1 MISRSI
7 ISDASGAAGYY
18 TDEAKAAEYY
28 SGEAVPSAWTGKA
41 AAAMGLSGKVDNAA
55 LTAVLQGRAIELDP
69 KTGEPRERQLG
80 RIGKDGKP
88 QHRAGYDFTI
98 SAPKSVSLEA
108 LVYGNPAA
116 LEAHRK
122 ATAAAIEYLEEHG
135 AQSRINGEYVKTDGL
150 AVATFEHVSSRAKDP
165 QLHTHA
171 LIANLTYLDGK
182 AYSLSSEKLFEHR
195 SAADAIYHNTLSLEL
210 QRAGFEVQHDRAG
223 HVEISS
229 YSRDD
234 LEDFSK
240 RKAEIDA
247 ALAERGIDRDGSSA
261 TSRMAAAL
269 NTRGTKDLPEVRE
282 AHLDRWQAQA
292 EAIGVKP
299 AEQDPELATQAKAVD
314 PEAAAREAVSQAVA
328 HLTEREAIFKAH
340 DLNHQA
346 ARFCSGKAG
355 WKELAAEIKA
365 QTKSGE
371 LVRNGDLYTTRTAQ
385 DLERWQAQAAAIGV
399 KPAKQDPELAAQAK
413 AADPE
418 AAAREAVQQAVAH
431 LTEREAIFKSNDL
444 NHQAARFCSG
454 QADWTQLAAEIKAQT
469 KSGELVRNG
478 DLYTTRTAQ
487 DLERDSAERLR
498 AGRGGHESVMS
509 EPQFAAALATFE
521 KQKGFALTVEQRAAA
536 SMILTGDDR
545 FQGVQGLAGT
555 GKTTMLEFV
564 RQAAESKGW
573 AVTGHSNG
581 SEQASKLQ
589 AESGIA
595 STTTARHLIDAEQ
608 ALRGQPTATTP
619 PHTRELRIMDEASM
633 AGQREFSKVLRTT
646 EAAGARTVFLGDRLQ
661 HQSVEAG
668 KAFEQAQAHMPTR
681 ELGEASIRRQR
692 TDHMKGAVK
701 DILAR
706 RQADAIKR
714 LEVKEIA
721 PAQAALG
728 HAASREEKR
737 EAAKADN
744 AEVIKQLAADYVA
757 QTPEARA
764 NTLIVTATNA
774 DRQAIN
780 AAIRA
785 ELKSRGELGAGAQMQ
800 TLKKADLTSAEGKHA
815 GNYTPGQIVETSTK
829 TQHHEKGE
837 HFEILKADSRTNTLR
852 VRASDGREQL
862 IDPARI
868 KVVVYNAEAREF
880 AAGDRIKFTENHK
893 LPSGEAVR
901 NGQFAR
907 IEAVG
912 DKAITLRIGDGDK
925 AQRVEVS
932 KASALKAE
940 HAYASTSH
948 AAQGQTVDKVLIHHN
963 TAGGRHGDRESYV
976 NVTRGRDDAVIYT
989 QNAEL
994 AGKQA
999 GTALNKTAALDLTP
1013 EQPPAPKPTSDRKPQ
1028 RENLTRESTDRATLQ
1043 AQAELEQRQLKREG
1057 LSL

>member
-340 DLNHQA
+340 
-346 ARFCSGKAG
+346 
-355 WKELAAEIKA
+355 
-365 QTKSGE
+365 
-371 LVRNGDLYTTRTAQ
+371 
-385 DLERWQAQAAAIGV
+385 
-399 KPAKQDPELAAQAK
+399 
-413 AADPE
+413 
-418 AAAREAVQQAVAH
+418 
-431 LTEREAIFKSNDL
+431 DL

>member
-7 ISDASGAAGYY
+7 ISDASAAAGYY

-41 AAAMGLSGKVDNAA
+41 AESMGLQGKVDNAA
-55 LTAVLQGRAIELDP
+55 LTNVLSGRAIEIDP

-108 LVYGNPAA
+108 LVHGNPSA

-135 AQSRINGEYVKTDGL
+135 AQSRIAGGYTKTDGL

-171 LIANLTYLDGK
+171 LIANLTFLDGK

-210 QRAGFEVQHDRAG
+210 QRAGFEVQHDRSG
-223 HVEISS
+223 HVEIAD
-229 YSRDD
+229 YQRAD

-240 RKAEIDA
+240 RDAEIRA
-247 ALAERGIDRDGSSA
+247 ALEERGGYDNASPESKQIAKLS
-261 TSRMAAAL
+261 
-269 NTRGTKDLPEVRE
+269 TRGTKDLPEVRE
-282 AHLDRWQAQA
+282 AHLERWQAQA
-292 EAIGVKP
+292 AAIGVKP
-299 AEQDPELATQAKAVD
+299 AEQDPELATQAKAAD
-314 PEAAAREAVSQAVA
+314 PEAAARDAVSQAVA
-328 HLTEREAIFKAH
+328 HLTEREAIFKSH

-346 ARFCSGKAG
+346 ARFCAGKAG

-385 DLERWQAQAAAIGV
+385 DLER
-399 KPAKQDPELAAQAK
+399 
-413 AADPE
+413 
-418 AAAREAVQQAVAH
+418 
-431 LTEREAIFKSNDL
+431 
-444 NHQAARFCSG
+444 
-454 QADWTQLAAEIKAQT
+454 
-469 KSGELVRNG
+469 
-478 DLYTTRTAQ
+478 
-487 DLERDSAERLR
+487 DSAERLR
-498 AGRGGHESVMS
+498 HGRGGHESVMS
-509 EPQFAAALATFE
+509 EPQFAAALTAFE
-521 KQKGFALTVEQRAAA
+521 KQKGFALTPEQRAAA

-573 AVTGHSNG
+573 TVTGHSNG

-619 PHTRELRIMDEASM
+619 PHARELRIMDEASM

-661 HQSVEAG
+661 HESVEAG

-701 DILAR
+701 DILDR

-728 HAASREEKR
+728 HAASRDEKR

-744 AEVIKQLAADYVA
+744 AQVIKQLAADYVA
-757 QTPEARA
+757 QTPAQRA

-780 AAIRA
+780 GAIRA
-785 ELKSRGELGAGAQMQ
+785 ELKVRGELGAGAQMQ

-829 TQHHEKGE
+829 TQHHEKGQ

-852 VRASDGREQL
+852 VRTSDGREQL

-868 KVVVYNAEAREF
+868 KVAVYNAEAREF

-925 AQRVEVS
+925 AQRIEVS
-932 KASALKAE
+932 KSGLLKAE
-940 HAYASTSH
+940 HAYSSTSH

-963 TAGGRHGDRESYV
+963 TAAGRHGDRESYV

-1013 EQPPAPKPTSDRKPQ
+1013 EQPPEPKPTSDRKPQ
-1028 RENLTRESTDRATLQ
+1028 RENLTRGSTDRATLQ

>member
-340 DLNHQA
+340 
-346 ARFCSGKAG
+346 
-355 WKELAAEIKA
+355 
-365 QTKSGE
+365 
-371 LVRNGDLYTTRTAQ
+371 
-385 DLERWQAQAAAIGV
+385 
-399 KPAKQDPELAAQAK
+399 
-413 AADPE
+413 
-418 AAAREAVQQAVAH
+418 
-431 LTEREAIFKSNDL
+431 DL

-1028 RENLTRESTDRATLQ
+1028 RETLTRESTDRATLQ

>member
-7 ISDASGAAGYY
+7 ISDASAAADYY

-41 AAAMGLSGKVDNAA
+41 AESMGLQGKVDNAA
-55 LTAVLQGRAIELDP
+55 LTAVLQGRAIEFDP
-69 KTGEPRERQLG
+69 ATGEPRERQLG
-80 RIGKDGKP
+80 RIGKDGQA

-229 YSRDD
+229 YSRAD

-247 ALAERGIDRDGSSA
+247 ALAERGVDRDGSSA

-269 NTRGTKDLPEVRE
+269 STRNTKDLPEIRE
-282 AHLDRWQAQA
+282 AHLERWQAQA

-299 AEQDPELATQAKAVD
+299 AKQDPELAAQARAAD

-328 HLTEREAIFKAH
+328 HLTEREAIFKSH

-346 ARFCSGKAG
+346 ARFCSGKAS
-355 WKELAAEIKA
+355 WA
-365 QTKSGE
+365 
-371 LVRNGDLYTTRTAQ
+371 
-385 DLERWQAQAAAIGV
+385 
-399 KPAKQDPELAAQAK
+399 
-413 AADPE
+413 
-418 AAAREAVQQAVAH
+418 
-431 LTEREAIFKSNDL
+431 
-444 NHQAARFCSG
+444 
-454 QADWTQLAAEIKAQT
+454 QLAAEIKAQT

-478 DLYTTRTAQ
+478 DLYTTRAAQ
-487 DLERDSAERLR
+487 DMERDSAERLR
-498 AGRGGHESVMS
+498 GGRGGHESVMS

-521 KQKGFALTVEQRAAA
+521 KQKGFALTAEQRAAA

-573 AVTGHSNG
+573 TVTGHSNG

-608 ALRGQPTATTP
+608 ALRGQPTSAQA

-633 AGQREFSKVLRTT
+633 AGQREFAKVLRTT

-661 HQSVEAG
+661 HQSVAAG

-681 ELGEASIRRQR
+681 ELGESSMRRQR
-692 TDHMKGAVK
+692 TEHMKDAVK
-701 DILAR
+701 AVLDR
-706 RQADAIKR
+706 RFDDAMKR
-714 LEVKEIA
+714 IEVREVN
-721 PAQAALG
+721 PNQAALPPD
-728 HAASREEKR
+728 ATREQKR
-737 EAAKADN
+737 EAARADN
-744 AEVIKQLAADYVA
+744 AEVIKNLAGYVFA
-757 QTPEARA
+757 QSPEDRA
-764 NTLIVTATNA
+764 KTIILTATNA
-774 DRQAIN
+774 DRRAIN
-780 AAIRA
+780 GAIRTA
-785 ELKSRGELGAGAQMQ
+785 MRDRKEIAGEDVTVQ
-800 TLKKADLTSAEGKHA
+800 TLRQSDLTTQEAKRA
-815 GNYTPGQIVETSTK
+815 QNYTAGQIVETSTK
-829 TQHHEKGE
+829 TQHHDKGE
-837 HFEILKADSRTNTLR
+837 LFEILKTDSRTNTLR

-868 KVVVYNAEAREF
+868 KIAAYEAEKNGF
-880 AAGDRIKFTENHK
+880 ATGDRIKFTQNHK
-893 LPSGEAVR
+893 IAGVAVR

-912 DKAITLRIGDGDK
+912 DKSMTLRIGAGDK
-925 AQRVEVS
+925 AQRIEVS
-932 KASALKAE
+932 KSGALKAE
-940 HAYASTSH
+940 HAYASTSPG
-948 AAQGQTVDKVLIHHN
+948 AQGQEDNIALIHHN
-963 TAGGRHGDRESYV
+963 TAAGRHGDRETYV
-976 NVTRGRDDAVIYT
+976 NLTRARYNAVLFT
-989 QNAEL
+989 QNATL

-999 GTALNKTAALDLTP
+999 GTQLNKTAALELTP
-1013 EQPPAPKPTSDRKPQ
+1013 EQPPEPKPTSDRKPQ
-1028 RENLTRESTDRATLQ
+1028 RETLTRESTDRATLQ